1 MEKRVRP
8 NPFQWLWYAVGG
20 KLPDKHRSWV
30 LHDVT
35 TSTWLW
41 RHGARSSVLLSPLIF
56 VWLLLPASLGLR
68 AALCLMAAIVG
79 YFYSFVYA
87 EESGENRLL
96 KNGFPNGTFKR
107 VRADAKEAV
116 ETEIRERYIAR
127 YRQG

>member
-1 MEKRVRP
+1 
-8 NPFQWLWYAVGG
+8 
-20 KLPDKHRSWV
+20 
-30 LHDVT
+30 
-35 TSTWLW
+35 
-41 RHGARSSVLLSPLIF
+41 
-56 VWLLLPASLGLR
+56 
-68 AALCLMAAIVG
+68 MAAIVG